1 VEGGAE
7 QRVIWDGQ
15 ATSITRTTANIAM
28 MAVQQQKNLQ
38 EALNHRGELDQRSM
52 EKLQS
57 LQLPQ
62 NVKVIQSQIQQ
73 HKMQATSKSAL
84 RIEDD
89 EDESLKIL
97 QPNLRNEGEWLRLY
111 PGKINITVRMP
122 EDQEIGF
129 KGSNIPLSVE
139 SKLTI

>member
-1 VEGGAE
+1 
-7 QRVIWDGQ
+7 
-15 ATSITRTTANIAM
+15 M